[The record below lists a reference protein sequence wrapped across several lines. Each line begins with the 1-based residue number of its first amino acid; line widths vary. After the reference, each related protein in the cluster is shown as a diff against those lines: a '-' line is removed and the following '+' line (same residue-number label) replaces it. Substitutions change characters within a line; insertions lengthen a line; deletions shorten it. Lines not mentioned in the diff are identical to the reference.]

1 MKSPRAD
8 EHTAQMII
16 KDSMWQ
22 LKTSLYGRRGA
33 LKNEQMKNISILLLT
48 FLVSVGMV
56 GCKKF
61 LNTTPTD
68 TLTPEDYYSTESNM
82 VKALA
87 GVYDRLGSEP
97 MFGNFIF
104 SEWDGGT
111 DDSYYARSGQ
121 VTGLQVYNFD
131 FSDNRINSYW
141 NDCYMGIQ
149 RANQLIANI
158 DLPKMDEEKRKAIL
172 GEAKFLRGFY
182 YFQLATRFGGVPLRL
197 EPVTAPTNVDIE
209 RAPLAAVYEQILK
222 DMKEAE
228 EVLPQSSKIGYS
240 SRVSKTVAQ
249 GVLARVCLHM
259 AGEPLKDQS
268 RYAEALTWA
277 KKVQESGEHALR
289 TTFNP
294 NLTNSA
300 YSQIFINHSQDIYDV
315 KESMWEVDFI
325 GNRTDGFTETGR
337 VGNTLGV
344 TMTMVSI
351 EADTGYCY
359 GFIRGTGRL
368 YKLYG
373 NGDLRREWAL
383 GTYTYNNT
391 TGLRVAIANTAA
403 NMYVR
408 DAAKW
413 RRSYELVTPKNKNY
427 GPTNY
432 PLLRY
437 ADVLLMLAEA
447 ENQVNGPT
455 PAAYEAL
462 NMVRR
467 RGYGEPVA
475 LPSAVA
481 DAPEGMSKDAFQ
493 IYIEDERSREL
504 CFESLRRQDL
514 IRWGKFIT
522 GMKAV
527 SADMATNGG
536 GVAYARLAGQNVSER
551 HLLYPIPS
559 SEMSLNK
566 KMVQNPGW

>member
-1 MKSPRAD
+1 
-8 EHTAQMII
+8 
-16 KDSMWQ
+16 
-22 LKTSLYGRRGA
+22 
-33 LKNEQMKNISILLLT
+33 MKNISILLFTL
-48 FLVSVGMV
+48 LVSMGMV

-68 TLTPEDYYSTESNM
+68 TLTPEDYYSTESNL

-87 GVYDRLGSEP
+87 GVYDRLGAETLY
-97 MFGNFIF
+97 GNFIF

-131 FSDNRINSYW
+131 FADNRINSYW
-141 NDCYMGIQ
+141 NDCYTAIQ

-158 DLPKMDEEKRKAIL
+158 NLAPMNEEKRKSIL
-172 GEAKFLRGFY
+172 GEAKFLRGYY
-182 YFQLATRFGGVPLRL
+182 YFMLVTRFGAVPLRL

-209 RAPLAAVYEQILK
+209 RAPLEAVYDQILK

-228 EVLPQSSKIGYS
+228 EVLPQSSAFGHS
-240 SRVSKTVAQ
+240 ARVSKTVAQ
-249 GVLARVCLHM
+249 GILARVCLHM

-268 RYAEALTWA
+268 KYAEALGWA

-289 TTFNP
+289 TTFNA

-300 YSQIFINHSQDIYDV
+300 YSQIFINHAQDIYDV

-359 GFIRGTGRL
+359 GFIKATGRL
-368 YKLYG
+368 YKLYEA
-373 NGDLRREWAL
+373 GDQRREWSLA
-383 GTYTYNNT
+383 TYTYNNT
-391 TGLRVAIANTAA
+391 TGLRVPIANTAA
-403 NMYVR
+403 TMYNR

-413 RRSYELVTPKNKNY
+413 RRSYELVYPKNKNY

-467 RGYGEPVA
+467 RAYGESVSVT
-475 LPSAVA
+475 SATA
-481 DAPEGMSKDAFQ
+481 DAPAGMSKDAFQ
-493 IYIEDERSREL
+493 LYIEDERSREL

-522 GMKAV
+522 NMKLV
-527 SADMATNGG
+527 SADMSANGG

-551 HLLYPIPS
+551 NLLYPIPS
-559 SEMSLNK
+559 SEISLNK
-566 KMVQNPGW
+566 KMTQNTGW